1 MSDPVYSDYA
11 EHVEIHRKLN
21 RELLDK
27 LLEKDYNGAVVVTEQ
42 MLTSICLIRAACV
55 NEANKS

>member
-1 MSDPVYSDYA
+1 MNEQVYYDYA
-11 EHVEIHRKLN
+11 EHVETHRKLN

-42 MLTSICLIRAACV
+42 MLTRICLIRAACLDKL
-55 NEANKS
+55 NKS